1 MVSDKQI
8 KIIKSLKLKKNR
20 IKHNLFV
27 AEGDKTILELILAD
41 FKINSLYSANTNIEG
56 VEDSVVQLSKS
67 ELNKMSNLSNP
78 KNSLGVFEI
87 PKSKNIDYNK
97 LIIGLDNISD
107 PGNLGTIIRLC
118 DWFGVEDLICSYETV
133 DCYNPKVIQASM
145 GSISRVNIT
154 YLDLQKTIENNSL
167 KTYGTYMQGDS
178 IFEIDEIQ
186 KGLVLFGNEAN
197 GINPNLSKFIDKRL
211 SIPRFGK
218 LKKTESLNVANAL
231 SIVLSENARK
241 SIEK

>member
-27 AEGDKTILELILAD
+27 AEGDKTILELITAG
-41 FKINSLYSANTNIEG
+41 FNINSLYSINRQIEG
-56 VEDSVVQLSKS
+56 VKNSVIQLSKP

-87 PKSKNIDYNK
+87 PKPKKINYNK

-118 DWFGVEDLICSYETV
+118 DWFGVEDLICSFDTV
-133 DCYNPKVIQASM
+133 DCFNPKVIQASM

-154 YLDLQKTIENNSL
+154 YLDLQKTLENNSL

-178 IFEIDEIQ
+178 IFEIDEI
-186 KGLVLFGNEAN
+186 KNGVILFGNEAN
-197 GINPNLSKFIDKRL
+197 GINPNLSKVIDKRL

-231 SIVLSENARK
+231 SIVLSENSRK
-241 SIEK
+241 STEK

>member
-27 AEGDKTILELILAD
+27 AEGNKTILELILAD
-41 FKINSLYSANTNIEG
+41 FKINSLYSINTNIDG
-56 VEDSVVQLSKS
+56 IDNSVVQLSKS

-87 PKSKNIDYNK
+87 PKPKKIDYSK

-118 DWFGVEDLICSYETV
+118 DWFGVEDLICSFETV

-154 YLDLQKTIENNSL
+154 YLDLQKTIEKNSF
-167 KTYGTYMQGDS
+167 KTYGTYMHGDS
-178 IFEIDEIQ
+178 LYDIDEIQ
-186 KGLVLFGNEAN
+186 QGLVLFGNEAN

>member
-27 AEGDKTILELILAD
+27 AEGDKTILELITAG
-41 FKINSLYSANTNIEG
+41 FNINSLYSVNRQIEG
-56 VEDSVVQLSKS
+56 VKNSVIQLSKP
-67 ELNKMSNLSNP
+67 ELNKISNLSNP

-87 PKSKNIDYNK
+87 PKPKKINYNK

-118 DWFGVEDLICSYETV
+118 DWFGVEDLICSFDTV

-154 YLDLQKTIENNSL
+154 YLDLQKTLENNSL

-178 IFEIDEIQ
+178 IFEIDEI
-186 KGLVLFGNEAN
+186 KNGVILFGNEAN
-197 GINPNLSKFIDKRL
+197 GINPNLSKFVDKRL

-231 SIVLSENARK
+231 SIVLSENSRK
-241 SIEK
+241 STEK

>member
-8 KIIKSLKLKKNR
+8 KIIKSLKHKKNR
-20 IKHNLFV
+20 IKYNLFV
-27 AEGDKTILELILAD
+27 AEGDKTIFELILAGYN
-41 FKINSLYSANTNIEG
+41 IHSLYSINSQIEG
-56 VEDSVVQLSKS
+56 VKNSVGQLSKS
-67 ELNKMSNLSNP
+67 ELNKISNLSNP
-78 KNSLGVFEI
+78 KNSLAVFEI
-87 PKSKNIDYNK
+87 PKSKNINYNK
-97 LIIGLDNISD
+97 LVIGLDNISD

-118 DWFGVEDLICSYETV
+118 DWFGVEDLICSFDTV

-154 YLDLQKTIENNSL
+154 YLDLQKTLENNSL

-178 IFEIDEIQ
+178 IFEIDEI
-186 KGLVLFGNEAN
+186 KNGVILFGNEAN
-197 GINPNLSKFIDKRL
+197 GINLNLSKFVDKRL

-231 SIVLSENARK
+231 SIVLSENSRK
-241 SIEK
+241 STEK

>member
-41 FKINSLYSANTNIEG
+41 FKINSLYSINTNIEG
-56 VEDSVVQLSKS
+56 VENSVVQLSKS
-67 ELNKMSNLSNP
+67 ELNKMSNLLNP

-87 PKSKNIDYNK
+87 PISKNIDYNK

-133 DCYNPKVIQASM
+133 DCYNPKVIQSSM

-178 IFEIDEIQ
+178 IFEIDKIQ

-218 LKKTESLNVANAL
+218 IKKTESLNVANAL
-231 SIVLSENARK
+231 SIVLSENSRK
-241 SIEK
+241 STEK

>member
-20 IKHNLFV
+20 IKHNLFM
-27 AEGDKTILELILAD
+27 AEGDKTILELITAG
-41 FKINSLYSANTNIEG
+41 FNINSLYSINRQIDG
-56 VEDSVVQLSKS
+56 VKNSVIQLSKP

-87 PKSKNIDYNK
+87 PKPKKINYNK

-118 DWFGVEDLICSYETV
+118 DWFGLEDLICSFDTV
-133 DCYNPKVIQASM
+133 DCYNPKVVQASM

-154 YLDLQKTIENNSL
+154 YLDLQKTLENNSL

-178 IFEIDEIQ
+178 IFEIDEI
-186 KGLVLFGNEAN
+186 KNGVILFGNEAN
-197 GINPNLSKFIDKRL
+197 GINLNLSKFIDKRL

-231 SIVLSENARK
+231 SIVLSENSRK
-241 SIEK
+241 STEK

>member
-27 AEGDKTILELILAD
+27 AEGDKTILELITAG
-41 FKINSLYSANTNIEG
+41 FNINSLYSINRQIEG
-56 VEDSVVQLSKS
+56 VKNSVIQLSKP

-87 PKSKNIDYNK
+87 PKPKKINYNK

-118 DWFGVEDLICSYETV
+118 DWFGIEDLICSFDTV
-133 DCYNPKVIQASM
+133 DCYNPKVVQASM

-154 YLDLQKTIENNSL
+154 YLDLQKTLENNSL

-178 IFEIDEIQ
+178 IFEIDEI
-186 KGLVLFGNEAN
+186 KNGVILFGNEAN

-231 SIVLSENARK
+231 SIVLSENSRK
-241 SIEK
+241 STEK

>member
-27 AEGDKTILELILAD
+27 AEGDKTILELITAG
-41 FKINSLYSANTNIEG
+41 FNINSLYSIDRQIEG
-56 VEDSVVQLSKS
+56 VKNSVIQLSKP
-67 ELNKMSNLSNP
+67 ELNKISNLSNP

-87 PKSKNIDYNK
+87 PKPKKINYNK

-118 DWFGVEDLICSYETV
+118 DWFGIEDLICSFDTV

-154 YLDLQKTIENNSL
+154 YLDLQKTLENNSL

-178 IFEIDEIQ
+178 IFEIDEI
-186 KGLVLFGNEAN
+186 KNGVILFGNEAN
-197 GINPNLSKFIDKRL
+197 GINPNLSKVIDKRL

-231 SIVLSENARK
+231 SIVLSENSRK
-241 SIEK
+241 STEK

>member
-27 AEGDKTILELILAD
+27 AEGDKTILELITAG
-41 FKINSLYSANTNIEG
+41 FNINSLYSINRQIEG
-56 VEDSVVQLSKS
+56 VKNSVIQLSKP

-87 PKSKNIDYNK
+87 PKPKKINYNK

-118 DWFGVEDLICSYETV
+118 DWFGLEDLICSFDTV
-133 DCYNPKVIQASM
+133 DCYNPKVVQASM

-154 YLDLQKTIENNSL
+154 YLDLQKTLENNSL

-178 IFEIDEIQ
+178 IFEIDEI
-186 KGLVLFGNEAN
+186 KNGVILFGNEAN
-197 GINPNLSKFIDKRL
+197 GINPNLSKVIDKRL

-231 SIVLSENARK
+231 SIVLSENSRK
-241 SIEK
+241 STEK

>member
-20 IKHNLFV
+20 IKHNLFI
-27 AEGDKTILELILAD
+27 AEGDKTILELITAG
-41 FKINSLYSANTNIEG
+41 FNINSLYSINRQIEG
-56 VEDSVVQLSKS
+56 VKNSVIQLSKP
-67 ELNKMSNLSNP
+67 ELNKISNLSNP

-87 PKSKNIDYNK
+87 PKPKKINYNK

-118 DWFGVEDLICSYETV
+118 DWFGIEDLICSFDTV

-154 YLDLQKTIENNSL
+154 YLDLQKTLENNSL

-178 IFEIDEIQ
+178 IFEIDEI
-186 KGLVLFGNEAN
+186 KNGVILFGNEAN

-231 SIVLSENARK
+231 SIVLSENSRK
-241 SIEK
+241 STEK

>member
-27 AEGDKTILELILAD
+27 AEGDKTILELITAG
-41 FKINSLYSANTNIEG
+41 FNINSLYSINRQIEG
-56 VEDSVVQLSKS
+56 VKNSVIQLSKP
-67 ELNKMSNLSNP
+67 ELNKISNLSNP

-87 PKSKNIDYNK
+87 PKPKKINYNK

-118 DWFGVEDLICSYETV
+118 DWFGVEDLICSFDTV

-154 YLDLQKTIENNSL
+154 YLDLQKTLENNSL

-178 IFEIDEIQ
+178 IFEIDEIRN
-186 KGLVLFGNEAN
+186 GVILFGNEAN
-197 GINPNLSKFIDKRL
+197 GINPNLSKFVDKRL

-231 SIVLSENARK
+231 SIVLSENSRK
-241 SIEK
+241 STEK

>member
-41 FKINSLYSANTNIEG
+41 FKINSLYSTNTNIEG
-56 VEDSVVQLSKS
+56 VENSVVQLSKS
-67 ELNKMSNLSNP
+67 ELNKISNLSNP

-118 DWFGVEDLICSYETV
+118 DWFGVEDLICSLETV
-133 DCYNPKVIQASM
+133 DCYNPKVVQASM
-145 GSISRVNIT
+145 GSISRINIT
-154 YLDLQKTIENNSL
+154 YLDLQKTIENNSI

-178 IFEIDEIQ
+178 LYEVDEIQ

>member
-1 MVSDKQI
+1 MVSDRQI
-8 KIIKSLKLKKNR
+8 KIIKSLKHKKNR

-27 AEGDKTILELILAD
+27 AEGDKTIVELILSG
-41 FKINSLYSANTNIEG
+41 INIDSLYSINSQIEG
-56 VEDSVVQLSKS
+56 VKNSVVQLSKL
-67 ELNKMSNLSNP
+67 ELNKISNLSNP

-87 PKSKNIDYNK
+87 PKSKNINYNK

-118 DWFGVEDLICSYETV
+118 DWFGVEDLICSFDTV
-133 DCYNPKVIQASM
+133 DCYNPKVVQASM

-154 YLDLQKTIENNSL
+154 YLDLQNSLESNSL

-178 IFEIDEIQ
+178 IYEIDEIQ
-186 KGLVLFGNEAN
+186 KGVILFGNEAN

-218 LKKTESLNVANAL
+218 IKKTESLNVANAL
-231 SIVLSENARK
+231 SIVLSENSRK
-241 SIEK
+241 STEK

>member
-27 AEGDKTILELILAD
+27 AEGDKTILELITAG
-41 FKINSLYSANTNIEG
+41 FNINSLYSINRQIDG
-56 VEDSVVQLSKS
+56 VKNSVIQLSKP
-67 ELNKMSNLSNP
+67 ELNKISNLSNP

-87 PKSKNIDYNK
+87 PKPKKINYNK

-118 DWFGVEDLICSYETV
+118 DWFGLEDLICSFDTV

-154 YLDLQKTIENNSL
+154 YLDLQKTLENNSL

-178 IFEIDEIQ
+178 IFEIDEI
-186 KGLVLFGNEAN
+186 KNGVILFGNEAN

-211 SIPRFGK
+211 SIPRYGK

-231 SIVLSENARK
+231 SIVLSENSRK
-241 SIEK
+241 STEK

>member
-8 KIIKSLKLKKNR
+8 KIIKSLKHKKNR
-20 IKHNLFV
+20 IKYNLFV
-27 AEGDKTILELILAD
+27 AEGDKTILELILAGYN
-41 FKINSLYSANTNIEG
+41 IHSLYSINIQIEG
-56 VEDSVVQLSKS
+56 VKNSVGQLSKS
-67 ELNKMSNLSNP
+67 ELNKISNLSNP
-78 KNSLGVFEI
+78 KNSLAVFEI
-87 PKSKNIDYNK
+87 PKPKNINYNK
-97 LIIGLDNISD
+97 LVIGLDNISD

-118 DWFGVEDLICSYETV
+118 DWFGIEDLICSFDTV

-145 GSISRVNIT
+145 GSISRINIT
-154 YLDLQKTIENNSL
+154 YLDLQNSLESNSL

-178 IFEIDEIQ
+178 IYEIDEIQ
-186 KGLVLFGNEAN
+186 KGVILFGNEAN
-197 GINPNLSKFIDKRL
+197 GINPNLSKFIDRKL

-241 SIEK
+241 STEK

>member
-27 AEGDKTILELILAD
+27 AEGNKTILELILAD
-41 FKINSLYSANTNIEG
+41 FKINSLYSINTNIEG
-56 VEDSVVQLSKS
+56 IDNSVVQLSKS

-87 PKSKNIDYNK
+87 PKSKKIYYSK

-118 DWFGVEDLICSYETV
+118 DWFGVEDLICSFETV

-154 YLDLQKTIENNSL
+154 YLDLQKTIEKNSF
-167 KTYGTYMQGDS
+167 KTYGTYMHGDS
-178 IFEIDEIQ
+178 LYDIDEIQ
-186 KGLVLFGNEAN
+186 QGLVLFGNEAN

>member
-27 AEGDKTILELILAD
+27 AEGDKTILELITAG
-41 FKINSLYSANTNIEG
+41 FNINSLYSINRQIDG
-56 VEDSVVQLSKS
+56 VKNSVIQLSKP
-67 ELNKMSNLSNP
+67 ELNKISNLSNP

-87 PKSKNIDYNK
+87 PKPKKINYNK

-118 DWFGVEDLICSYETV
+118 DWFGIEDLICSFDTV
-133 DCYNPKVIQASM
+133 DCYNPKVVQASM

-154 YLDLQKTIENNSL
+154 YLDLQKTLENNSL
-167 KTYGTYMQGDS
+167 KTFGTYMQGDS
-178 IFEIDEIQ
+178 IFEIDEI
-186 KGLVLFGNEAN
+186 KNGVILFGNEAN

-231 SIVLSENARK
+231 SIVLSENSRK
-241 SIEK
+241 STEK

>member
-27 AEGDKTILELILAD
+27 AEGDKTILELITAG
-41 FKINSLYSANTNIEG
+41 FNINSLYSINRQIDG
-56 VEDSVVQLSKS
+56 VKNSVIQLSKP

-87 PKSKNIDYNK
+87 PKPKKINYNK

-118 DWFGVEDLICSYETV
+118 DWFGLEDLICSFDTV
-133 DCYNPKVIQASM
+133 DCYNPKVVQASM

-154 YLDLQKTIENNSL
+154 YLDLQKTLENNSL

-178 IFEIDEIQ
+178 IFEIDEI
-186 KGLVLFGNEAN
+186 KNGVILFGNEAN
-197 GINPNLSKFIDKRL
+197 GINPNLSKVIDKRL

-231 SIVLSENARK
+231 SIVLSENSRK
-241 SIEK
+241 STEK

>member
-27 AEGDKTILELILAD
+27 AEGDKSILELITAD
-41 FKINSLYSANTNIEG
+41 FNINSLYSIDRQIEG
-56 VEDSVVQLSKS
+56 VKNSVIQLSKP
-67 ELNKMSNLSNP
+67 ELNKISNLSNP

-87 PKSKNIDYNK
+87 PKPKKINYNK

-118 DWFGVEDLICSYETV
+118 DWFGVEDLICSFDTV
-133 DCYNPKVIQASM
+133 DCYNPKVVQASM

-154 YLDLQKTIENNSL
+154 YLDLQKTLENNSL

-178 IFEIDEIQ
+178 IFEIDEI
-186 KGLVLFGNEAN
+186 KNGVILFGNEAN
-197 GINPNLSKFIDKRL
+197 GINPNLSKVIDKRL

-231 SIVLSENARK
+231 SIVLSENSRK
-241 SIEK
+241 STEK

>member
-41 FKINSLYSANTNIEG
+41 FKINSLYSVNTNIEG
-56 VEDSVVQLSKS
+56 VENSVVQLSKS

-87 PKSKNIDYNK
+87 PKSKKIDYNK

-118 DWFGVEDLICSYETV
+118 DWFGVEDLICSLKTV
-133 DCYNPKVIQASM
+133 DCYNPKVVQASM
-145 GSISRVNIT
+145 GSISRINIT
-154 YLDLQKTIENNSL
+154 YLDLQKTIENNSI

-178 IFEIDEIQ
+178 LYELDEIQ

-211 SIPRFGK
+211 SIPRFGT
-218 LKKTESLNVANAL
+218 LKKTESLNVASAL

>member
-41 FKINSLYSANTNIEG
+41 FKINSLYSVNTNIEG
-56 VEDSVVQLSKS
+56 VENSVVQLSKS

-87 PKSKNIDYNK
+87 PKSKKIDYNK

-118 DWFGVEDLICSYETV
+118 DWFGVEDLICSLETV
-133 DCYNPKVIQASM
+133 DCYNPKVVQASM

-154 YLDLQKTIENNSL
+154 YLDLQKTIEKNSF

-178 IFEIDEIQ
+178 LYDIDEIQ
-186 KGLVLFGNEAN
+186 QGLILFGNEAN

>member
-27 AEGDKTILELILAD
+27 AEGDKTILELITTG
-41 FKINSLYSANTNIEG
+41 FNINSLYSINRQIDG
-56 VEDSVVQLSKS
+56 VKNSVIQLSKP
-67 ELNKMSNLSNP
+67 ELNKISNLSNP

-87 PKSKNIDYNK
+87 PKPKKINYNK

-118 DWFGVEDLICSYETV
+118 DWFGVEDLICSFDTV

-154 YLDLQKTIENNSL
+154 YLDLQKTLENNSL

-178 IFEIDEIQ
+178 IFEIDEI
-186 KGLVLFGNEAN
+186 KNGVILFGNEAN
-197 GINPNLSKFIDKRL
+197 GINLNLSKFVDKRL

>member
-41 FKINSLYSANTNIEG
+41 FKINSLYSINTNIDG
-56 VEDSVVQLSKS
+56 IDNSVVQLSKS

-87 PKSKNIDYNK
+87 PKPKKIDYSK

-118 DWFGVEDLICSYETV
+118 DWFGVEDLICSFETV

-154 YLDLQKTIENNSL
+154 YLDLQKNIENNSL
-167 KTYGTYMQGDS
+167 RTYGTYMQGDS

-197 GINPNLSKFIDKRL
+197 GINPNLSKFIDKKL

>member
-1 MVSDKQI
+1 MVSDKPI

-27 AEGDKTILELILAD
+27 AEGDKTILELITSG
-41 FKINSLYSANTNIEG
+41 FNINSLYSINRQIDG
-56 VEDSVVQLSKS
+56 VKNSVIQLSKP

-87 PKSKNIDYNK
+87 PKPKKINYNK

-118 DWFGVEDLICSYETV
+118 DWFGVEDLICSFDTV
-133 DCYNPKVIQASM
+133 DCYNPKVVQASM

-154 YLDLQKTIENNSL
+154 YLDLQKTLKNNSL

-178 IFEIDEIQ
+178 IFEIDEI
-186 KGLVLFGNEAN
+186 KNGVILFGNEAN
-197 GINPNLSKFIDKRL
+197 GINPNLSKFVDKRL

-231 SIVLSENARK
+231 SIVLSENSRK
-241 SIEK
+241 STEK

>member
-27 AEGDKTILELILAD
+27 AEGDKTILELITAG
-41 FKINSLYSANTNIEG
+41 FNINSLYSINRQIDG
-56 VEDSVVQLSKS
+56 VKNSVIQLSKP
-67 ELNKMSNLSNP
+67 ELNKISNLSNP

-87 PKSKNIDYNK
+87 PKPKKINYNK

-118 DWFGVEDLICSYETV
+118 DWFGLEDLICSFDTV
-133 DCYNPKVIQASM
+133 DCYNPKVVQASM

-154 YLDLQKTIENNSL
+154 YLDLQKTLENNSL

-178 IFEIDEIQ
+178 IFEIDEI
-186 KGLVLFGNEAN
+186 KNGVILFGNEAN
-197 GINPNLSKFIDKRL
+197 GINPNLSKVIDKRL

-231 SIVLSENARK
+231 SIVLSENSRK
-241 SIEK
+241 STEK

>member
-27 AEGDKTILELILAD
+27 AEGDKTILELITAG
-41 FKINSLYSANTNIEG
+41 FNINSLYSINRQIEG
-56 VEDSVVQLSKS
+56 VKNSVIQLSKP
-67 ELNKMSNLSNP
+67 ELNKISNLSNP

-87 PKSKNIDYNK
+87 PKPKKINYNK

-118 DWFGVEDLICSYETV
+118 DWFGIEDLICSFDTV
-133 DCYNPKVIQASM
+133 DCYNPKVVQASM

-154 YLDLQKTIENNSL
+154 YLDLQKTLENNSL

-178 IFEIDEIQ
+178 IFEIDEI
-186 KGLVLFGNEAN
+186 KNGVILFGNEAN
-197 GINPNLSKFIDKRL
+197 GINPNLSKVIDKRL

-231 SIVLSENARK
+231 SIVLSENSRK
-241 SIEK
+241 STEK

>member
-41 FKINSLYSANTNIEG
+41 FKINSLYSINTNIE
-56 VEDSVVQLSKS
+56 EIDNSVVQLSKS

-97 LIIGLDNISD
+97 LIIGLDNVSD

-118 DWFGVEDLICSYETV
+118 DWFGVEDLICSFETV
-133 DCYNPKVIQASM
+133 DCYNPKVVQASM

-154 YLDLQKTIENNSL
+154 YLDLQKTIEKNSI

-178 IFEIDEIQ
+178 LYEVDEIQ

>member
-1 MVSDKQI
+1 
-8 KIIKSLKLKKNR
+8 
-20 IKHNLFV
+20 
-27 AEGDKTILELILAD
+27 
-41 FKINSLYSANTNIEG
+41 
-56 VEDSVVQLSKS
+56 
-67 ELNKMSNLSNP
+67 MSNLSNP

-97 LIIGLDNISD
+97 LIIGLDNVSD

-118 DWFGVEDLICSYETV
+118 DWFGVEDLICSFETV

-154 YLDLQKTIENNSL
+154 YLDLQKTLENNSL

-178 IFEIDEIQ
+178 IFEIDEI
-186 KGLVLFGNEAN
+186 KNGVILFGNEAN
-197 GINPNLSKFIDKRL
+197 GINLNLSKFVDKRL

-231 SIVLSENARK
+231 SIVLSENSRK
-241 SIEK
+241 STEK

>member
-41 FKINSLYSANTNIEG
+41 FKINSLYSVNTNIEG
-56 VEDSVVQLSKS
+56 VENSVVQLSKS

-87 PKSKNIDYNK
+87 PKSKKIDYNK

-118 DWFGVEDLICSYETV
+118 DWFGVEDLICSLETV
-133 DCYNPKVIQASM
+133 DCYNPKVVQASM

-154 YLDLQKTIENNSL
+154 YLDLQKTIEKNSF
-167 KTYGTYMQGDS
+167 KTYGTYMQGVSLYD
-178 IFEIDEIQ
+178 IDEIQ
-186 KGLVLFGNEAN
+186 QGLVLFGNEAN

>member
-27 AEGDKTILELILAD
+27 AEGDKTILELITAG
-41 FKINSLYSANTNIEG
+41 FNINSLYSINRQIEG
-56 VEDSVVQLSKS
+56 VKNSVIQLSKP

-87 PKSKNIDYNK
+87 PKPKKINYNK

-118 DWFGVEDLICSYETV
+118 DWFGVEDLICSFDTV

-154 YLDLQKTIENNSL
+154 YLDLQKTLENNSL
-167 KTYGTYMQGDS
+167 KTFGTYMQGDS
-178 IFEIDEIQ
+178 IFEIDEI
-186 KGLVLFGNEAN
+186 KNGVILFGNEAN

-231 SIVLSENARK
+231 SIVLSENSRK
-241 SIEK
+241 STEK

>member
-27 AEGDKTILELILAD
+27 AEGDKTILELITAG
-41 FKINSLYSANTNIEG
+41 FNINSLYSINRQIEG
-56 VEDSVVQLSKS
+56 VKNSVIQLSKP
-67 ELNKMSNLSNP
+67 ELNKISNLSNP

-87 PKSKNIDYNK
+87 PKPKKINYNK

-118 DWFGVEDLICSYETV
+118 DWFGVEDLICSFDTV

-154 YLDLQKTIENNSL
+154 YLDLQKTLENNSL

-178 IFEIDEIQ
+178 IFEIDEI
-186 KGLVLFGNEAN
+186 KNGVILFGNEAN
-197 GINPNLSKFIDKRL
+197 GINPNLSKFVDKRL

-231 SIVLSENARK
+231 SIVLSENSRK
-241 SIEK
+241 STEK

>member
-27 AEGDKTILELILAD
+27 AEGDKSILELITAD
-41 FKINSLYSANTNIEG
+41 FNINSLYSIDRQIEG
-56 VEDSVVQLSKS
+56 VKNSVIQLSKP
-67 ELNKMSNLSNP
+67 ELNKISNLSNP

-87 PKSKNIDYNK
+87 PKPKKINYNK

-118 DWFGVEDLICSYETV
+118 DWFGIEDLICSFDTV

-145 GSISRVNIT
+145 GSISRINIT
-154 YLDLQKTIENNSL
+154 YLDLQKTLENNSL

-178 IFEIDEIQ
+178 IFEIDEI
-186 KGLVLFGNEAN
+186 KNGVILFGNEAN
-197 GINPNLSKFIDKRL
+197 GINPNLSKVIDKRL

-231 SIVLSENARK
+231 SIVLSENSRK
-241 SIEK
+241 STEK